1 MIDRFRGTAK
11 PVVLVVDDAPANI
24 HMLVEALRDEY
35 DIKVAV
41 RGNQALELAERDPQP
56 DIILLDIQMPD
67 MDGLEVCRRL
77 KSQDATR
84 HIPVIFVTAETSWAV
99 EHTCFEVGGVDFVTK
114 PFSIP
119 VVRAR
124 VRTHVTLKHRTDML
138 ERLAQLD
145 GLTGIANRRRFD
157 EALLTEWMRCAQHQM
172 PLSLILADV
181 DHFKQFND
189 TYGHGAGDHC
199 LRGIA
204 GILEANAGRPGDLAA
219 RYGGEEFVMLLPM
232 THQEGA
238 RQVAERVREQ
248 VSRWHIEAGHDSTRK
263 KVTISA
269 GCATAHPKSDVDP
282 IILIK
287 SADDLLYHA
296 KNNGRNQV
304 AGAEIS

>member
-1 MIDRFRGTAK
+1 MTDRSRPTGK

-41 RGNQALELAERDPQP
+41 RGTQALELAERHPQP
-56 DIILLDIQMPD
+56 DIILLDIQMPE

-77 KSQDATR
+77 KNQDSTR
-84 HIPVIFVTAETSWAV
+84 HIPVIFVTAESSWTV
-99 EHTCFEVGGVDFVTK
+99 EHTSFEVGGVDYVTK

-124 VRTHVTLKHRTDML
+124 VRTHVTLKRHSDML

-157 EALLTEWMRCAQHQM
+157 EALLTEWMRCSQHQM
-172 PLSLILADV
+172 PLSLIMLDV
-181 DHFKQFND
+181 DHFKKFND

-204 GILEANAGRPGDLAA
+204 GILESNAGRPGDLAA

-232 THQEGA
+232 TNQEGA
-238 RQVAERVREQ
+238 RQVAERIREQ
-248 VSRWHIEAGHDSTRK
+248 TSRWHIEAGHDSTRK
-263 KVTISA
+263 RVTISA
-269 GCATAHPKSDVDP
+269 GCATTYPKAGVDP
-282 IILIK
+282 VVLIK
-287 SADDLLYHA
+287 AADELLYQA

-304 AGAEIS
+304 AGAEF